1 MRPRI
6 SSTGFSTV
14 SRLCLLLNAA
24 FLAACASPDP
34 LAGLDGQRL
43 FFDNC
48 AECHQVNGRG
58 IPNVYP
64 ALDGNETVTG
74 SGADVALVLII
85 GRGEMPSF
93 RGALSSAEMAAIIN
107 YVRNAWNNTGA
118 PISAAEVE
126 AL

>member
-1 MRPRI
+1 MPRL
-6 SSTGFSTV
+6 T
-14 SRLCLLLNAA
+14 LLLSAA
-24 FLAACASPDP
+24 LTAACASSDP
-34 LAGLDGQRL
+34 LASLDGQRL

-48 AECHQVNGRG
+48 AECHQASGRG
-58 IPNVYP
+58 IANIYP
-64 ALDGNETVTG
+64 ALDGSEVVAG

-107 YVRNAWNNTGA
+107 YVRNAWSNSGE
-118 PISAAEVE
+118 PISTAEIE

>member
-1 MRPRI
+1 MGIAVILQQVLRGLPPI
-6 SSTGFSTV
+6 
-14 SRLCLLLNAA
+14 AA
-24 FLAACASPDP
+24 IFLAACASPDP

-48 AECHQVNGRG
+48 AECHQVNGLG

-64 ALDGNETVTG
+64 ALDGNETVNG

-93 RGALSSAEMAAIIN
+93 RGALGSAEMAAVIN
-107 YVRNAWNNTGA
+107 YVRNAWNNSGA
-118 PISAAEVE
+118 PISAAEIE

>member
-1 MRPRI
+1 M
-6 SSTGFSTV
+6 
-14 SRLCLLLNAA
+14 SRLCLLLNAS
-24 FLAACASPDP
+24 FLAACAGPGP
-34 LAGLDGQRL
+34 AAGLDGQRL

-58 IPNVYP
+58 LPNVYP
-64 ALDGNETVTG
+64 ALDGNETVSG
-74 SGADVALVLII
+74 SGADVALVMII

-107 YVRNAWNNTGA
+107 YVRNAWSNTGT

>member
-1 MRPRI
+1 M
-6 SSTGFSTV
+6 
-14 SRLCLLLNAA
+14 SRLCLLLNAS
-24 FLAACASPDP
+24 FLAACAGPGP
-34 LAGLDGQRL
+34 AAGLDGQRL

-64 ALDGNETVTG
+64 ALDGNEVVGG
-74 SGADVALVLII
+74 SGADVALVMII

-107 YVRNAWNNTGA
+107 YVRNAWSNTGT

>member
-1 MRPRI
+1 MRI
-6 SSTGFSTV
+6 IMIV
-14 SRLCLLLNAA
+14 AALLTTT
-24 FLAACASPDP
+24 CTSPVP
-34 LAGLDGQRL
+34 LANLDGSRL

-48 AECHQVNGRG
+48 AECHQPDGLG

-64 ALDGNETVTG
+64 ALADSEGVSG

-93 RGALSSAEMAAIIN
+93 RGTLSSSEMAAIIN
-107 YVRNAWNNTGA
+107 YVRNAWGNSGE
-118 PISAAEVE
+118 PISAAEID

>member
-1 MRPRI
+1 M
-6 SSTGFSTV
+6 
-14 SRLCLLLNAA
+14 SRLCLLLNAT

-34 LAGLDGQRL
+34 LAGLDGERL

-48 AECHQVNGRG
+48 AECHRVNGRG
-58 IPNVYP
+58 VPNVYP

-93 RGALSSAEMAAIIN
+93 RGALNSAEMAAIIN
-107 YVRNAWNNTGA
+107 YVRNAWNNSGA

>member
-1 MRPRI
+1 M
-6 SSTGFSTV
+6 

-24 FLAACASPDP
+24 FFAACASPDP
-34 LAGLDGQRL
+34 LARLDGQRL

-48 AECHQVNGRG
+48 AECHQADGQG

-64 ALDGNETVTG
+64 ALDGNETVAG

-93 RGALSSAEMAAIIN
+93 RGALDPAEMAAVIN
-107 YVRNAWNNTGA
+107 YVRNAWSNSGA
-118 PISAAEVE
+118 PVSAAEVD